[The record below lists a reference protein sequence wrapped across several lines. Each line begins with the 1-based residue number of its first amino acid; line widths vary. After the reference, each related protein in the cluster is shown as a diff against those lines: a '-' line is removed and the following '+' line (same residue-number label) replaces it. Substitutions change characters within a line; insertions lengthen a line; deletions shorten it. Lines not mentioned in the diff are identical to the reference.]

1 MNEQQ
6 MEPELTVGEIIKL
19 YLSHWKM
26 FAFFTV
32 VLFVLSAI
40 VYAVK
45 VPYVAQATIVI
56 NDSQNSSMQ
65 AFSNQFFGLSKSLQ
79 ESKKGSSLL
88 SKHIEYLKTREFYE
102 SLISHIKA
110 RGQSP
115 QITMEERRGFET
127 FQNSFGNDVDVTSAN
142 HIALL
147 QKLDAWTRFQL
158 DSDFELKVI
167 VATPDR
173 AQSLFL
179 SNTASELATDLLK
192 KRELREITKVEDFM
206 NKQKADA

>member
-32 VLFVLSAI
+32 ILFVLSAI

-88 SKHIEYLKTREFYE
+88 SKHI
-102 SLISHIKA
+102 
-110 RGQSP
+110 
-115 QITMEERRGFET
+115 
-127 FQNSFGNDVDVTSAN
+127 
-142 HIALL
+142 
-147 QKLDAWTRFQL
+147 
-158 DSDFELKVI
+158 
-167 VATPDR
+167 
-173 AQSLFL
+173 
-179 SNTASELATDLLK
+179 
-192 KRELREITKVEDFM
+192 
-206 NKQKADA
+206 